1 MNSLLRS
8 RVPIKCIQIR
18 ILFRIKIVH
27 ACSVVSDFCDPLDC
41 SPPGSSV
48 RGIFQ
53 ARILEWVAVSYSR
66 RSSWPRD
73 LTHISRI
80 SCLEQILYTVPPG
93 KPLGWKEVL
102 FITLGKEDKTMLIL
116 QGQNSGK
123 LLVISKV
130 LANLGRLMQKLCV
143 KDLLPYLVWSLSSCI
158 SSLILNC
165 LLIFI
170 SLKSF
175 KDTLSKLSRI
185 TSNVILCF

>member
-1 MNSLLRS
+1 
-8 RVPIKCIQIR
+8 
-18 ILFRIKIVH
+18 
-27 ACSVVSDFCDPLDC
+27 
-41 SPPGSSV
+41 
-48 RGIFQ
+48 
-53 ARILEWVAVSYSR
+53 
-66 RSSWPRD
+66 
-73 LTHISRI
+73 
-80 SCLEQILYTVPPG
+80 
-93 KPLGWKEVL
+93 
-102 FITLGKEDKTMLIL
+102 MLIL